1 MNKLGSMQQPPGPV
15 WQMSKTVSE
24 KILKFHKPHQHKIL
38 KNIFLLHKG
47 QIPRPLFSAQSSK
60 FASGISSGHVHW
72 NFDFCNQ
79 KIALRQWVELFLTHW
94 RNKKAK
100 PIKFKHFYK
109 KPLTSLFLHFS
120 KSKQD
125 GDTEHTFCRGMYSS
139 GNIAPSKICTRKICS

>member
-1 MNKLGSMQQPPGPV
+1 MRIEILIFATK
-15 WQMSKTVSE
+15 
-24 KILKFHKPHQHKIL
+24 KI
-38 KNIFLLHKG
+38 
-47 QIPRPLFSAQSSK
+47 S
-60 FASGISSGHVHW
+60 
-72 NFDFCNQ
+72 
-79 KIALRQWVELFLTHW
+79 LRQCVELLSTHW

-139 GNIAPSKICTRKICS
+139 GIIAPNVVESALKI